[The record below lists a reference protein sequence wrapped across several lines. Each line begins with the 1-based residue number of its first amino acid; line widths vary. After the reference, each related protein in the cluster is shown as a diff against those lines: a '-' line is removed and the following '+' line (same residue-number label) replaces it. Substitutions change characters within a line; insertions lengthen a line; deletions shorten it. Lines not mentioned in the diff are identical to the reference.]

1 MFFYARREK
10 TAKLGGGGSDAK
22 TGKAVVPARN
32 NRWQTATSLNNTPPG
47 RALNVIFGYLVIG
60 DLLIFNMVSTYIG
73 RGAKWHQA
81 NTSVLQAEPR
91 WTLRFKNHNVT
102 VLLLVSPVDAF
113 DTIKAA
119 LLKALQ
125 TRGIKEIN
133 GKPVPDDA
141 ADIELGVPLDR
152 NNLEKGWQP
161 LAIPDGKADK
171 GAGKGKNSVFNSS
184 PQGADLRDAQ
194 AIAFRFRKASERS
207 AVKDGDLEMDLD
219 DPGWDVLIPSYD
231 DEDEDE

>member
-1 MFFYARREK
+1 M
-10 TAKLGGGGSDAK
+10 S
-22 TGKAVVPARN
+22 
-32 NRWQTATSLNNTPPG
+32 
-47 RALNVIFGYLVIG
+47 YL
-60 DLLIFNMVSTYIG
+60 
-73 RGAKWHQA
+73 
-81 NTSVLQAEPR
+81 AEPR
-91 WTLRFKNHNVT
+91 WTLRLKNHNVT

-113 DTIKAA
+113 DTIKAT

-125 TRGIKEIN
+125 IRGIKEIN

-161 LAIPDGKADK
+161 LAIPDGKTDK
-171 GAGKGKNSVFNSS
+171 GAGKGKSSVFNSS

>member
-1 MFFYARREK
+1 MSGFRSVCACEIAF
-10 TAKLGGGGSDAK
+10 
-22 TGKAVVPARN
+22 
-32 NRWQTATSLNNTPPG
+32 
-47 RALNVIFGYLVIG
+47 NVIFGYLAIG
-60 DLLIFNMVSTYIG
+60 SPLIANM
-73 RGAKWHQA
+73 
-81 NTSVLQAEPR
+81 AEPR
-91 WTLRFKNHNVT
+91 WTLRLKNHNVT

-113 DTIKAA
+113 DTIKAT

-125 TRGIKEIN
+125 IRGIKEIN

-161 LAIPDGKADK
+161 LAIPDGKTDK
-171 GAGKGKNSVFNSS
+171 GAGKGKSSVFNSS

>member
-1 MFFYARREK
+1 M
-10 TAKLGGGGSDAK
+10 
-22 TGKAVVPARN
+22 
-32 NRWQTATSLNNTPPG
+32 
-47 RALNVIFGYLVIG
+47 
-60 DLLIFNMVSTYIG
+60 
-73 RGAKWHQA
+73 
-81 NTSVLQAEPR
+81 AEPR
-91 WTLRFKNHNVT
+91 WTLRLKNHNVT

-113 DTIKAA
+113 DTIKSA
-119 LLKALQ
+119 LLKALWI
-125 TRGIKEIN
+125 RGIKEIN
-133 GKPVPDDA
+133 GKPVPDDVA
-141 ADIELGVPLDR
+141 NIELGVPLDR

-161 LAIPDGKADK
+161 LTIPDGKTDK
-171 GAGKGKNSVFNSS
+171 GAGKGKSSVFNSS